1 MQKTVKY
8 QEFPRDLTLWGE
20 GDIDSPVVR
29 GEDVYLKPKGRVSRK
44 WLAACEE
51 ERVLTVELMEQIAD
65 LSNLTTALRQVV
77 SNGGSAGIDGMTVTQ
92 LKEWFSH
99 NWQELQSSLLDGSYT
114 PSGVRG
120 VRIRK
125 PKGGY
130 RQLGIPTCKDRLIQQ
145 ATSQVLSRRYE
156 PVFSTNS
163 YGFRP
168 GHSAHQ
174 ALLQAA
180 EYVAEGYNHVA
191 DLDLEKFFDK
201 VNHDRLLWLLGTRI
215 GDRRVL
221 SLIGKFLR
229 SGIMQDG
236 LISQRLQGTPQGSP
250 LSPILSNVVL
260 DELDKEL
267 EVRGH
272 RFVRYADDQI
282 ILVKSEEAAKR
293 VMKSITDFIENRML
307 LKVNQEKS
315 RVCHPHELN
324 FLGYTILYGGKLGI
338 SRESLD
344 RFKQKLRRITRRNRG
359 ISLDQM
365 IHGLNPVLRGWLNY
379 FRLARMKHKLE
390 SLVPW
395 LRRRI
400 RCFRIKQCKRASGII
415 RFLCSRGVPIWRA
428 LLIASSG
435 KGWYR
440 IACSP
445 PAHEAMNLAWFEEIG
460 LFSLLDNYCLTFKE
474 TAQYVTRTLGGV
486 RGR

>member
-1 MQKTVKY
+1 MQKTAKY
-8 QEFPRDLTLWGE
+8 QESPRDPILWDE
-20 GDIDSPVVR
+20 GDIDSPAVR
-29 GEDVYLKPKGRVSRK
+29 GEDVYLKPKGRVSLQ
-44 WLAACEE
+44 WLTACKE
-51 ERVLTVELMEQIAD
+51 ERALTADLMEQIAD
-65 LSNLTTALRQVV
+65 LSNLTTALGQVV
-77 SNGGSAGIDGMTVTQ
+77 SNGGSAGIDGMTVIQ
-92 LKEWFSH
+92 LKEWFCH
-99 NWQELQSSLLDGSYT
+99 NWQELQTSLLDGSYT

-120 VRIRK
+120 VRIKK

-156 PVFSTNS
+156 PIFSTNS

-168 GHSAHQ
+168 GHNAHQ
-174 ALLQAA
+174 ALLKAA
-180 EYVAEGYNHVA
+180 GYVAEGYKYVV
-191 DLDLEKFFDK
+191 DLDMEKFFDK
-201 VNHDRLLWLLGTRI
+201 VNHDRMMWTLGTRI

-229 SGIMQDG
+229 SGIMQGG

-250 LSPILSNVVL
+250 LSPILSNIVL

-282 ILVKSEEAAKR
+282 ILVKSEEAANR
-293 VMKSITDFIENRML
+293 VQKSITEFIENRML
-307 LKVNQEKS
+307 LKVNREKS
-315 RVCHPHELN
+315 RICRPQDLN
-324 FLGYTILYGGKLGI
+324 FLGYSIQIDGGLGI
-338 SRESLD
+338 SRESFD

-359 ISLDQM
+359 ISLEQM

-379 FRLARMKHKLE
+379 FRFARMKQKLVN
-390 SLVPW
+390 LVAW

-400 RCFRIKQCKRASGII
+400 RCFKIKQCKRTSGII
-415 RFLCSRGVPIWRA
+415 RFFCSCGVPKRRA
-428 LLIASSG
+428 FLVALSG

-440 IACSP
+440 LACSP

-460 LFSLLDNYCLTFKE
+460 LFCLHANYCLTFKE
-474 TAQYVTRTLGGV
+474 TAQYVSRTLGGV

>member
-1 MQKTVKY
+1 MQKTGKY
-8 QEFPRDLTLWGE
+8 QESPRDLILWDE
-20 GDIDSPVVR
+20 GDIGSPNIR
-29 GEDVYLKPKGRVSRK
+29 GEDVYLKPGGRVSLQ
-44 WLAACEE
+44 WLTACKE
-51 ERVLTVELMEQIAD
+51 ERALTAELMEKIAD

-77 SNGGSAGIDGMTVTQ
+77 NNGGSAGIDGMTVTQ

-99 NWQELQSSLLDGSYT
+99 NWQELQTSLLAGSYT

-125 PKGGY
+125 PKGGF

-156 PVFSTNS
+156 PIFSTNS

-168 GHSAHQ
+168 GHNAHQ

-180 EYVAEGYNHVA
+180 EYVAEGYNYVV

-293 VMKSITDFIENRML
+293 VMTSTTDFIENRML
-307 LKVNQEKS
+307 LKVNREKS
-315 RVCHPHELN
+315 RVCRPQELN
-324 FLGYTILYGGKLGI
+324 FLGYTILNRGKLGI

-359 ISLDQM
+359 ISLEQM

-379 FRLARMKHKLE
+379 FRLARMKQKLE
-390 SLVPW
+390 FLVTW

-400 RCFRIKQCKRASGII
+400 RCFKIKQCKRASGII
-415 RFLCSRGVPIWRA
+415 RFFCSRGVPKWRA
-428 LLIASSG
+428 LLVAASG

-440 IACSP
+440 LACTP

-460 LFSLLDNYCLTFKE
+460 LFCLYTNYCLTFKE

>member
-1 MQKTVKY
+1 MLKTGKY
-8 QEFPRDLTLWGE
+8 HESPRDLILWGE

-29 GEDVYLKPKGRVSRK
+29 GEDVYLKAKGRVSHK
-44 WLAACEE
+44 WLTACKE
-51 ERVLTVELMEQIAD
+51 ERALTAELMEKIAD
-65 LSNLTTALRQVV
+65 LSNLATALGQVV
-77 SNGGSAGIDGMTVTQ
+77 SNGGSAGIDGMTVTE
-92 LKEWFSH
+92 LKEWFNH
-99 NWQELQSSLLDGSYT
+99 NWRELQSSLLEGSYT

-130 RQLGIPTCKDRLIQQ
+130 RQLGIPNCKDRLIQQ

-156 PVFSTNS
+156 SIFSTNS

-168 GHSAHQ
+168 GHNAHQ

-180 EYVAEGYNHVA
+180 GYVAEGYNHVV

-201 VNHDRLLWLLGTRI
+201 VNHDRLMWLLGTRI

-282 ILVKSEEAAKR
+282 ILVKSGEAAKR

-307 LKVNQEKS
+307 LKVNREKS
-315 RVCHPHELN
+315 RVCRPSELN
-324 FLGYTILYGGKLGI
+324 FLGYNIHGRGGLGI

-379 FRLARMKHKLE
+379 FRLARMKIKLVN
-390 SLVPW
+390 LVAW

-415 RFLCSRGVPIWRA
+415 RFLCSRGVPIRRA

-445 PAHEAMNLAWFEEIG
+445 PAHEAMNLAWFDEIG
-460 LFSLLDNYCLTFKE
+460 LYCLHTNYCLTFKE
-474 TAQYVTRTLGGV
+474 TAQYVTRTLSGV